1 MNVCR
6 YITGIESLFF
16 SHIIIWGSITIGP
29 FVYGLILVVE
39 APEWHIQLGY
49 PSDMRRTRS
58 HEIYVI
64 SPFPN
69 KFSDTKFSLYYL
81 SKPNMRVLEVELK

>member
-1 MNVCR
+1 VNICR
-6 YITGIESLFF
+6 YITSTENLYF
-16 SHIIIWGSITIGP
+16 SHIMMWGSITVGH

-58 HEIYVI
+58 HEIYVT

-69 KFSDTKFSLYYL
+69 KFSDTKFTFYYL
-81 SKPNMRVLEVELK
+81 SKPYMRVLEVTFR